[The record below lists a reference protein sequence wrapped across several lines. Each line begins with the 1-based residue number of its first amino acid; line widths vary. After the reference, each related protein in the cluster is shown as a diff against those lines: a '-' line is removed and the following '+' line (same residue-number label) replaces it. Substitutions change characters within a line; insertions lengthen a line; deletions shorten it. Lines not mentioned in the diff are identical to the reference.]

1 VNFRVQMPG
10 AAEADVEAANQAIVE
25 EVTRDGVRWI
35 SHTHVNR
42 RSVIR
47 MMVISYLTEERHLT
61 QLQEALTAAA
71 DKFRAAAVSRRA

>member
-1 VNFRVQMPG
+1 
-10 AAEADVEAANQAIVE
+10 
-25 EVTRDGVRWI
+25 
-35 SHTHVNR
+35 VNR